1 MRNEEILLNPIKEE
15 NGGRQRTI
23 SGWGDLAL

>member
-15 NGGRQRTI
+15 NGGRLLSI
-23 SGWGDLAL
+23 LGWGGLAL